1 MLHFSARLLSD
12 TLGTLARWR
21 LAPCRTL
28 AVLGLSSLALVARA
42 QDLPAAV
49 LRQPVLFNLKSGFN
63 LSTYTG
69 GGYIGWQ
76 TGLKGGFTGGL
87 SATRRLSARSAWQ
100 VELLYARIG
109 AVRHDYWH
117 TYSRWHA
124 ANLPPASTENSCR
137 SELHYVDLPV
147 LFTYGPGSG
156 NRPGWY
162 LAGGPQVSL
171 ALDRQETV
179 VPTNISHADDFKEIV
194 GSGAEALTRWN
205 WGYLVGLGYQIA
217 GGNAGIELRY
227 SGGISNVYRD
237 GQGSGAFY
245 AGSGNGF
252 HNGSIQVLLNL
263 VLSGGGWRWG
273 TDANDVFPD
282 SSSPSAEP
290 PQPREQPRVQP
301 RQERSEQLP
310 RPQPAAN

>member
-1 MLHFSARLLSD
+1 MLHFSTRLPAL
-12 TLGTLARWR
+12 TLPHSNTPGRFR
-21 LAPCRTL
+21 LAACRTL
-28 AVLGLSSLALVARA
+28 AVLGLSSLALAARA

-49 LRQPVLFNLKSGFN
+49 LHHPVLFNLKSGFN

-100 VELLYARIG
+100 VELLYARKG

-117 TYSRWHA
+117 AYARGHA
-124 ANLPPASTENSCR
+124 ATLPPASDENICR
-137 SELHYVDLPV
+137 SELHYLDLPV

-162 LAGGPQVSL
+162 VAAGPQVSF

-179 VPTNISHADDFKEIV
+179 VPTGIRNASDFQEIV
-194 GSGAEALTRWN
+194 GSGAEALTRRN
-205 WGYLVGLGYQIA
+205 WGYLAGIGYQIA
-217 GGNAGIELRY
+217 DGNAGIELRY
-227 SGGISNVYRD
+227 SGDISNVYRD

-245 AGSGNGF
+245 SGSGNRF
-252 HNGSIQVLLNL
+252 HNGSIQLLLNL

-273 TDANDVFPD
+273 HDAFPD
-282 SSSPSAEP
+282 APTPSAEP
-290 PQPREQPRVQP
+290 PR
-301 RQERSEQLP
+301 RSEPSPSP
-310 RPQPAAN
+310 RPQP

>member
-1 MLHFSARLLSD
+1 MPDFSTTPPSKLLHSCTSTRLRRAASLFPAVLS
-12 TLGTLARWR
+12 LSTLA
-21 LAPCRTL
+21 
-28 AVLGLSSLALVARA
+28 LGAHA
-42 QDLPAAV
+42 QDLPAAAP
-49 LRQPVLFNLKSGFN
+49 LRQPVLFNLKSGLN

-100 VELLYARIG
+100 VELLYARKG

-117 TYSRWHA
+117 AYARWHA
-124 ANLPPASTENSCR
+124 STSPPASDANICR
-137 SELHYVDLPV
+137 SELHYLDLPV

-162 LAGGPQVSL
+162 VATGPQVSL

-179 VPTNISHADDFKEIV
+179 VPTGISNADDFREIV
-194 GSGAEALTRWN
+194 GSGAEPLTRLN
-205 WGYLVGLGYQIA
+205 WGYLAGIGYQIA
-217 GGNAGIELRY
+217 DGNAGIELRY
-227 SGGISNVYRD
+227 SGDISNVYRD

-245 AGSGNGF
+245 PGSGNRF
-252 HNGSIQVLLNL
+252 HNGSIQLLLTL

-273 TDANDVFPD
+273 KDAFPD
-282 SSSPSAEP
+282 TPTPSAEP
-290 PQPREQPRVQP
+290 PR
-301 RQERSEQLP
+301 RSEPRPSP
-310 RPQPAAN
+310 RPQT

>member
-1 MLHFSARLLSD
+1 MLHFSTRLPAPTLPHSG
-12 TLGTLARWR
+12 TLGRFRPA
-21 LAPCRTL
+21 ACCAL
-28 AVLGLSSLALVARA
+28 AVLGLNSLALAAQA
-42 QDLPAAV
+42 QDLPAAA

-87 SATRRLSARSAWQ
+87 SATRRLAARSAWQ
-100 VELLYARIG
+100 AELLYARKG
-109 AVRHDYWH
+109 AVRYDYWH
-117 TYSRWHA
+117 AYARGHA
-124 ANLPPASTENSCR
+124 SNLPTASNENICR
-137 SELHYVDLPV
+137 SELHYLDLPV

-162 LAGGPQVSL
+162 VAAGPQVSL
-171 ALDRQETV
+171 ALDREETV
-179 VPTNISHADDFKEIV
+179 VPAGISDADNFKEIV

-205 WGYLVGLGYQIA
+205 WGYLAGIGYQIA

-227 SGGISNVYRD
+227 SGDISNVYRD

-245 AGSGNGF
+245 AGSGNRF
-252 HNGSIQVLLNL
+252 HNGSIQLLLNL

-273 TDANDVFPD
+273 HDAFPD
-282 SSSPSAEP
+282 TPTPSAEP
-290 PQPREQPRVQP
+290 PR
-301 RQERSEQLP
+301 RSESSPSP
-310 RPQPAAN
+310 RPQP